1 MCLYSVKL
9 LVLSP
14 TPTNTYVFFYLLIF
28 LLFLHWN
35 LFDYFQLFFFAESV
49 SKSFATGDILKHL
62 TSSGQDVPSQESGQ
76 RSPREDII
84 ILLHLPYEKLPT
96 EAHKQTNPYSIPLLA
111 DLATGIQKEQIM
123 ESKKRL

>member
-1 MCLYSVKL
+1 MCLYSFKL

-14 TPTNTYVFFYLLIF
+14 TPTNIYISFYLLIF

-35 LFDYFQLFFFAESV
+35 LFDYFQGFFAESV
-49 SKSFATGDILKHL
+49 RKTFAPGDILKHL
-62 TSSGQDVPSQESGQ
+62 ASSGQDVLSQESGK
-76 RSPREDII
+76 RNPREDII

-123 ESKKRL
+123 ESKKRM